1 MTVHG
6 QTQSLADHLILFGK
20 HLILHMDLFR
30 AGKKQI
36 HKVYLPSGE
45 AHVQEIMRNAMRLS
59 MDLELRDIP
68 GQLLLALQPLRD
80 NKANIISVVHHR
92 DRKTPRGMIP
102 VRFVVEMDRSKID
115 TVKEKLKE
123 SGISVVRAGEDRFIE
138 AVSVV
143 LVGHVLDSDLG
154 DTINRI
160 DSTGFA
166 EVMDLALT
174 MTGVDEPSS
183 AFLKIQAT
191 GKAEIQKAL
200 AVLREVGAE
209 KKLLVIE
216 PIETEAV

>member
-1 MTVHG
+1 
-6 QTQSLADHLILFGK
+6 
-20 HLILHMDLFR
+20 
-30 AGKKQI
+30 
-36 HKVYLPSGE
+36 
-45 AHVQEIMRNAMRLS
+45 MRLS
-59 MDLELRDIP
+59 MDLELQDIP

-80 NKANIISVVHHR
+80 SKANIISVVHHR

-102 VRFVVEMDRSKID
+102 VRFVVDLDRTKID
-115 TVKEKLKE
+115 TVKAQLKE

-166 EVMDLALT
+166 EVMDLSLS

-200 AVLREVGAE
+200 SILREVGSE

>member
-1 MTVHG
+1 MLQGVFSIWIYSMQGESEYTRFICH
-6 QTQSLADHLILFGK
+6 QAK
-20 HLILHMDLFR
+20 HSSI
-30 AGKKQI
+30 K
-36 HKVYLPSGE
+36 
-45 AHVQEIMRNAMRLS
+45 IMRNVMRLA
-59 MDLELRDIP
+59 MDLELQDIP
-68 GQLLLALQPLRD
+68 GQLLLALQPFKD

-115 TVKEKLKE
+115 TVKAQLKE

-200 AVLREVGAE
+200 AVLREVGVE

>member
-1 MTVHG
+1 
-6 QTQSLADHLILFGK
+6 
-20 HLILHMDLFR
+20 
-30 AGKKQI
+30 
-36 HKVYLPSGE
+36 
-45 AHVQEIMRNAMRLS
+45 MRLS
-59 MDLELRDIP
+59 MDLELQDIP

-115 TVKEKLKE
+115 TVKAQLKE

-200 AVLREVGAE
+200 AVLREVGVE

>member
-1 MTVHG
+1 
-6 QTQSLADHLILFGK
+6 
-20 HLILHMDLFR
+20 
-30 AGKKQI
+30 
-36 HKVYLPSGE
+36 
-45 AHVQEIMRNAMRLS
+45 MRLS
-59 MDLELRDIP
+59 MDLELQDVP
-68 GQLLLALQPLRD
+68 GQLLLALQPFRD

-102 VRFVVEMDRSKID
+102 VRFVVEMDRTKIE
-115 TVKEKLKE
+115 TIKAKLKE
-123 SGISVVRAGEDRFIE
+123 SGISVVRAGEDRLIE
-138 AVSVV
+138 SVSVV

-166 EVMDLALT
+166 EVMDLSLT

-183 AFLKIQAT
+183 AYLKIRAT

-200 AVLREVGAE
+200 SILREVGRE
-209 KKLLVIE
+209 KELLVIE

>member
-1 MTVHG
+1 
-6 QTQSLADHLILFGK
+6 
-20 HLILHMDLFR
+20 
-30 AGKKQI
+30 
-36 HKVYLPSGE
+36 
-45 AHVQEIMRNAMRLS
+45 MRLS
-59 MDLELRDIP
+59 MDLELQDIP

-80 NKANIISVVHHR
+80 SKANIISVVHHR

-102 VRFVVEMDRSKID
+102 VRFVVDLDRTKID
-115 TVKEKLKE
+115 TVKAQLRE

-166 EVMDLALT
+166 EVMDLSLS

-200 AVLREVGAE
+200 SVLREVGAE

>member
-1 MTVHG
+1 
-6 QTQSLADHLILFGK
+6 
-20 HLILHMDLFR
+20 
-30 AGKKQI
+30 
-36 HKVYLPSGE
+36 
-45 AHVQEIMRNAMRLS
+45 MRLS
-59 MDLELRDIP
+59 MDLELQDIP
-68 GQLLLALQPLRD
+68 GQLLLALQPFKD

-115 TVKEKLKE
+115 TVKAQLKE

-200 AVLREVGAE
+200 AVLREVGIE

>member
-1 MTVHG
+1 
-6 QTQSLADHLILFGK
+6 
-20 HLILHMDLFR
+20 
-30 AGKKQI
+30 
-36 HKVYLPSGE
+36 
-45 AHVQEIMRNAMRLS
+45 
-59 MDLELRDIP
+59 MDLELQDIP

-80 NKANIISVVHHR
+80 SKANIISVVHHR

-102 VRFVVEMDRSKID
+102 VRFVVDLDRTKID
-115 TVKEKLKE
+115 TVKAQLKE

-166 EVMDLALT
+166 EVMDLSLS

-200 AVLREVGAE
+200 SVLREVGSE

>member
-1 MTVHG
+1 
-6 QTQSLADHLILFGK
+6 
-20 HLILHMDLFR
+20 
-30 AGKKQI
+30 
-36 HKVYLPSGE
+36 
-45 AHVQEIMRNAMRLS
+45 MRLS
-59 MDLELRDIP
+59 MDLELQDIP

-80 NKANIISVVHHR
+80 SKANIISVVHHR

-102 VRFVVEMDRSKID
+102 VRFVVDLDRTKID
-115 TVKEKLKE
+115 TVKAQLKE

-160 DSTGFA
+160 DSTGYA
-166 EVMDLALT
+166 EVMDLSLS

-200 AVLREVGAE
+200 SILREVGSE

>member
-1 MTVHG
+1 
-6 QTQSLADHLILFGK
+6 
-20 HLILHMDLFR
+20 
-30 AGKKQI
+30 
-36 HKVYLPSGE
+36 
-45 AHVQEIMRNAMRLS
+45 
-59 MDLELRDIP
+59 MDLELQDIP
-68 GQLLLALQPLRD
+68 GQLLLALQPLKE

-102 VRFVVEMDRSKID
+102 VRFVVEMDRSKI
-115 TVKEKLKE
+115 ESLQAKLKE

-138 AVSVV
+138 SVSVV

-154 DTINRI
+154 DTVSRI

-174 MTGVDEPSS
+174 MPGVDEPSS
-183 AFLKIQAT
+183 AYLRIRAT

-200 AVLREVGAE
+200 TILREVGKE

-216 PIETEAV
+216 PIEAEAV

>member
-1 MTVHG
+1 
-6 QTQSLADHLILFGK
+6 
-20 HLILHMDLFR
+20 
-30 AGKKQI
+30 
-36 HKVYLPSGE
+36 
-45 AHVQEIMRNAMRLS
+45 
-59 MDLELRDIP
+59 MDLELQDIP

-92 DRKTPRGMIP
+92 ERKTPRGMIP
-102 VRFVVEMDRSKID
+102 VRFVVEMDSSKID
-115 TVKEKLKE
+115 TLKAQLKE
-123 SGISVVRAGEDRFIE
+123 SGISVVRAGEDRLIE

-166 EVMDLALT
+166 EVMDLTLS
-174 MTGVDEPSS
+174 MTGVNEPST

-200 AVLREVGAE
+200 SILREVGAE

>member
-1 MTVHG
+1 
-6 QTQSLADHLILFGK
+6 
-20 HLILHMDLFR
+20 
-30 AGKKQI
+30 
-36 HKVYLPSGE
+36 
-45 AHVQEIMRNAMRLS
+45 
-59 MDLELRDIP
+59 
-68 GQLLLALQPLRD
+68 
-80 NKANIISVVHHR
+80 
-92 DRKTPRGMIP
+92 MIP
-102 VRFVVEMDRSKID
+102 VRFVVDLDRTKID
-115 TVKEKLKE
+115 TVKAQLKE

-166 EVMDLALT
+166 EVMDLSLS

-200 AVLREVGAE
+200 SILREVGTE